1 MENIKS
7 LEDALQNPD
16 LKEIVQVDNKLKDFI
31 VNFTGQQLN
40 PENGEITVEMVV
52 EVLASHFPEVVF
64 AVAEENFIRGYE
76 QALNDSE
83 EIMNKG
89 LDGKTPYD
97 HQVKLDIEDYN
108 RWKGEN
114 SEQ

>member
-89 LDGKTPYD
+89 LDDKTPYD
-97 HQVKLDIEDYN
+97 HQVKLDIEGYN

>member
-16 LKEIVQVDNKLKDFI
+16 LKEVVQVDNKLKDFI

-76 QALNDSE
+76 QALNDIETLKKE
-83 EIMNKG
+83 EPN
-89 LDGKTPYD
+89 
-97 HQVKLDIEDYN
+97 E
-108 RWKGEN
+108 
-114 SEQ
+114 

>member
-16 LKEIVQVDNKLKDFI
+16 LKETVQVDNKLKDFI

-40 PENGEITVEMVV
+40 PENGEVTVEMVV
-52 EVLASHFPEVVF
+52 EVLASHFPEMLF

-76 QALNDSE
+76 QALNDLNNFSE
-83 EIMNKG
+83 ERQ
-89 LDGKTPYD
+89 DTSTPYD
-97 HQVKLDIEDYN
+97 QQGDYN
-108 RWKGEN
+108 IEEYQQWKK
-114 SEQ
+114 EQNE